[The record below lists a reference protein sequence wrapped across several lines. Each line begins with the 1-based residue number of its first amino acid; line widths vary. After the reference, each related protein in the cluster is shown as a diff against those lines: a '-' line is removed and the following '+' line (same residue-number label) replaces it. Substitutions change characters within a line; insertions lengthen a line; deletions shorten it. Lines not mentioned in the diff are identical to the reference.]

1 MSIKKP
7 FYKFL
12 LIMKP
17 LYINNF
23 LVSKIIYNLVNIGT
37 NYVLSL
43 FNKKKFSDLSCLTY
57 QIGGSKA

>member
-1 MSIKKP
+1 
-7 FYKFL
+7 
-12 LIMKP
+12 MKP